1 MARGGGFYDQ
11 PGVFEHYNE
20 PPEGSDPTLVM
31 EEPALLE
38 ELGSPAG
45 LRVLDLGCG
54 DASFGRR
61 LLDDGCRSYL
71 GVDGSERMAQA
82 AGETLRDTQGQVVRG
97 DIEDFSAAPD
107 SFDLVVSR
115 LALHYVEDSA
125 RCSPPRTGASRRA
138 AASCSRSSTR

>member
-31 EEPALLE
+31 EEPAVLE
-38 ELGSPAG
+38 ELGSPAD